1 MFLIWI
7 VATLGAGLAGLL
19 SISLLMKWI
28 RSAALRRI
36 NAAVPNPESIVLLDT
51 GANFYGLQSLGGLQ
65 LRGNGGLVLTS
76 DHLLFLMLIPQ
87 RDFRIPI
94 SAVIRTSLVTSHCGK
109 TSFRTLLQVSW
120 HSETTTGGQP
130 ETGAWLVQDPEQ
142 WQRQIEKLRHA

>member
-7 VATLGAGLAGLL
+7 VASLGAGLAGLL

-51 GANFYGLQSLGGLQ
+51 GANFYGLQSLGGAQ

-76 DHLLFLMLIPQ
+76 DQLLFLMLIPQ

-94 SAVIRTSLVTSHCGK
+94 SAVTGTGLVTSHCGK

-120 HSETTTGGQP
+120 HSETTTGVQT
-130 ETGAWLVQDPEQ
+130 ETGAWLVQDPKQ